1 MRLALLFIPV
11 CVFVF
16 CLFFVSP
23 CLVLS
28 VASRGSVSLAVSS
41 SSWER
46 RFLYSHERY
55 IVLIFH
61 VCCISASGKMDLDG
75 GMHGFTHASF
85 MIMSVNNWP
94 GLTLKLCPTH
104 IQFGYV
110 ILVWLQL
117 WLCLQWA
124 SIADALY
131 SFWAKYRLPVTGV
144 SLSFLSMYLKSFC
157 QCG

>member
-1 MRLALLFIPV
+1 MWAAWVLQAFRALYEEVGLGWVYAITNHQPV
-11 CVFVF
+11 SYSRDKLPT
-16 CLFFVSP
+16 LFFV
-23 CLVLS
+23 L
-28 VASRGSVSLAVSS
+28 
-41 SSWER
+41 
-46 RFLYSHERY
+46 
-55 IVLIFH
+55 VLIFH

-75 GMHGFTHASF
+75 GMHGFTCASF

-94 GLTLKLCPTH
+94 GLTLKLCSTH
-104 IQFGYV
+104 IQFRYV

-144 SLSFLSMYLKSFC
+144 SLSFLSMYLQSFC
-157 QCG
+157 QCD

>member
-1 MRLALLFIPV
+1 
-11 CVFVF
+11 
-16 CLFFVSP
+16 
-23 CLVLS
+23 
-28 VASRGSVSLAVSS
+28 
-41 SSWER
+41 
-46 RFLYSHERY
+46 
-55 IVLIFH
+55 
-61 VCCISASGKMDLDG
+61 
-75 GMHGFTHASF
+75 

-117 WLCLQWA
+117 WLCLQWV

-144 SLSFLSMYLKSFC
+144 SLSFLSMYFKSFS